1 MKEKCKVSHLGVKY
15 STALTPSVEQNLESY
30 QAGRDFAWFR
40 PVLMMEQENKQS
52 HHLRKLPLLT
62 QGAVAD

>member
-1 MKEKCKVSHLGVKY
+1 M
-15 STALTPSVEQNLESY
+15 EQNLESY
-30 QAGRDFAWFR
+30 QAGRDFSWFR